1 MVALENFG
9 SLRHFLPEFLL
20 AGGALLVFLLDMLWG
35 AKRRALYPW
44 LGVGVLVVAGLAAL
58 PGAGVRG
65 EGLALFEQTF
75 TLDGFTRVFRLFF
88 VLVGVLTL
96 LMAARSRE
104 LAGAGGEFTGLA
116 LIVVL
121 GMILMAGAG
130 NLVMAYLAMETVSL
144 LSYTLVGSLR
154 GNRRSHEAGLK
165 YVIFGGVASGAMLY
179 GFSWLFG
186 LTGTL
191 DLAAMGEAFR
201 AGAAQPLPVF
211 LALVLILVGLGFKMA
226 TAPFHMWCP
235 DVYEGAPVAVTAF
248 LSVGPKAAGFALALR
263 ILYTALAEPT
273 GHGWVPIAGLPWP
286 TLVAVMAVATMFIG
300 NLSALWQDNLKR
312 LMAYSSIAHAGYLLA
327 GLVLLTPTGV
337 TAIVFY
343 LFAYLIMNFGAFM
356 VIAAVAE
363 ESGTES
369 IDGIR
374 GLWRRRPFL
383 AVMML
388 IFLISLTGL
397 PPAFGFIG
405 KFYLF
410 AALIEGGWLWLAL
423 LGLLNS
429 VISLG
434 YYMRI
439 AKVMLIE
446 GTEEAAPAPV
456 LHPATGPAGLAAP
469 AATPALSPLSI
480 AIVGVLGVLT
490 VLLGI
495 YWEPLRLFAERGLAL
510 L

>member
-1 MVALENFG
+1 MLSLGNLG
-9 SLRHFLPEFLL
+9 SLSHFLPEAIL
-20 AGGALLVFLLDMLWG
+20 AGGALLVFLLDLVWG
-35 AKRRALYPW
+35 QRRRGAYPW
-44 LGVGVLVVAGLAAL
+44 LGVTVLLLAGLAAL
-58 PGAGVRG
+58 AARG
-65 EGLALFEQTF
+65 GSDLLLFESMLV
-75 TLDGFTRVFRLFF
+75 LDGFTRLFRLVF

-104 LAGAGGEFTGLA
+104 LKNAGGEFTALL

-121 GMILMAGAG
+121 GMMLMAGAG
-130 NLVMAYLAMETVSL
+130 NLLMAYLAMETVSL

-154 GNRRSHEAGLK
+154 GNERSHEAGLK

-179 GFSWLFG
+179 GFSWLYG

-191 DLAAMGEAFR
+191 DLAAMAEAFR
-201 AGAAQPLPVF
+201 AGAAQPLPIF

-226 TAPFHMWCP
+226 TVPFHMWCP

-248 LSVGPKAAGFALALR
+248 LSVGPKAAGFALTLR
-263 ILYTALAEPT
+263 LLYTAFAQPMA
-273 GHGWVPIAGLPWP
+273 GGWLPLAGLPWP
-286 TLVAVMAVATMFIG
+286 TLVAVMAVATMFVG

-327 GLVLLTPTGV
+327 GLVLLTQAGV
-337 TAIVFY
+337 TAIIFY
-343 LFAYLIMNFGAFM
+343 LFAYLLMNFGAFM
-356 VIAAVAE
+356 VIAAVADE
-363 ESGTES
+363 TGSESVS
-369 IDGIR
+369 SLR

-446 GTEEAAPAPV
+446 GTEEEAPV
-456 LHPATGPAGLAAP
+456 PSPATGSAGAP
-469 AATPALSPLSI
+469 GVPRLSI
-480 AIVGVLGVLT
+480 ATVGVLGVLT
-490 VLLGI
+490 LLLGI
-495 YWEPLRLFAERGLAL
+495 YWEPLRVFAERGLAL

>member
-1 MVALENFG
+1 MVSLENFG
-9 SLRHFLPEFLL
+9 SLRHFLPELL
-20 AGGALLVFLLDMLWG
+20 LSGGALLIFVLDLLWG
-35 AKRRALYPW
+35 QRRRGAYPW
-44 LGVGVLVVAGLAAL
+44 LGIGVLLAAGLAAL
-58 PGAGVRG
+58 LASGARAG
-65 EGLALFEQTF
+65 GLLLFENMLA
-75 TLDGFTRVFRLFF
+75 LDGFTRLFRLLF

-96 LMAARSRE
+96 IMATRSRE
-104 LAGAGGEFTGLA
+104 LKNAGGEFTALL

-121 GMILMAGAG
+121 GMMLMAGAA
-130 NLVMAYLAMETVSL
+130 NLLMAYLAMEMVSL
-144 LSYTLVGSLR
+144 LSYALVGSLR
-154 GNRRSHEAGLK
+154 GNARSHEAGLK
-165 YVIFGGVASGAMLY
+165 YIIFGGVASGAMLY
-179 GFSWLFG
+179 GFSWLYG

-191 DLAAMGEAFR
+191 DLAAMAEAFQ
-201 AGAAQPLPVF
+201 AGAAQPLPIF

-226 TAPFHMWCP
+226 TVPFHMWCP

-248 LSVGPKAAGFALALR
+248 LSVGPKAAGFALTLR
-263 ILYTALAEPT
+263 LLYTAFASPMA
-273 GHGWVPIAGLPWP
+273 GGWLPLAGLPWP
-286 TLVAVMAVATMFIG
+286 TLVAVMAVATMFVG

-327 GLVLLTPTGV
+327 GLVLLSQAGV
-337 TAIVFY
+337 TAIIFY
-343 LFAYLIMNFGAFM
+343 LFAYLLMNFGAFM
-356 VIAAVAE
+356 VIAAVADE
-363 ESGTES
+363 TGSESVS
-369 IDGIR
+369 SLR

-410 AALIEGGWLWLAL
+410 AAMIESGWMWLAL

-439 AKVMLIE
+439 AKVMLID
-446 GTEEAAPAPV
+446 GTEEAAPAGV
-456 LHPATGPAGLAAP
+456 LSPATGPAAAP
-469 AATPALSPLSI
+469 SIPRLSI
-480 AIVGVLGVLT
+480 VTVGVLGVLT
-490 VLLGI
+490 LLLGI
-495 YWEPLRLFAERGLAL
+495 YWEPLRVFAELGLAL